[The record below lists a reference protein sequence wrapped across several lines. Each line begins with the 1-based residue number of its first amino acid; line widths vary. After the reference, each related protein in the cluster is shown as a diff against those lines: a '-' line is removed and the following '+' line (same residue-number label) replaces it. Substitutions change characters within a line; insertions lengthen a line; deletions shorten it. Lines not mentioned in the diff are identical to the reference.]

1 MLDFDLAVKNFIQV
15 LSLEAN
21 YSRNTTGAYENDLKQ
36 FNIFL
41 KKNKILDLK
50 QIDSVYLTQ
59 YALNLSG
66 YQTRSVS
73 RKLSTLK
80 SFFNYL
86 FREKLI
92 DKNLSPW
99 IELPKKEKPL
109 PKALTQDEMIGFLEK
124 LPKTHASEKEKYDRL
139 LVELLYSSGMRVSE
153 LISLKWSDYYPEEKL
168 FRVTGKGSKQR
179 FVTVGTTAQQLLEA
193 LKPSQMLGQV
203 IFMVKQKKMTRQH
216 VYLRIK
222 TLMQSYAPHLKMT
235 PHGFRHSF
243 ATHLIENGADLRS
256 VQEMLGHANIASTEI
271 YTRMQSS
278 HLKKVYQQAHPRA

>member
-1 MLDFDLAVKNFIQV
+1 M
-15 LSLEAN
+15 E
-21 YSRNTTGAYENDLKQ
+21 
-36 FNIFL
+36 
-41 KKNKILDLK
+41 
-50 QIDSVYLTQ
+50 
-59 YALNLSG
+59 LSG

-86 FREKLI
+86 FQEKLI
-92 DKNLSPW
+92 DKNLSSW

-109 PKALTQDEMIGFLEK
+109 PKALTQAEMMGFLEK
-124 LPKTHASEKEKYDRL
+124 IPKTHLSEKQKYDRL

-179 FVTVGTTAQQLLEA
+179 FVTVGTSAQQLLET
-193 LKPSQMLGQV
+193 LKPAQMLGQY
-203 IFMVKQKKMTRQH
+203 IFISGKKNRRSPLRVTRQH
-216 VYLRIK
+216 VYLRVK

-256 VQEMLGHANIASTEI
+256 VQEMLGHANISSTEI

-278 HLKKVYQQAHPRA
+278 HLKKVYQKAHPRA